1 MKKYFKS
8 IFTIVNV
15 LLLTVSISAQKNYSD
30 KLYWGD
36 ELKEPANSY
45 LAEILGS
52 DASGFYA
59 LRKKTKGGMLSTDK
73 PQKIYIEKYNE
84 DMKLRKAQEID
95 LRYKKKKRDFE
106 KMLFLNGQ
114 FYLMTSFNNK
124 AHKANYLFVQSI
136 RKKTL
141 TLNKKITKIAETPA
155 RDEYR
160 EGKFNFH
167 ISKDSSKV
175 LVYSQLPNQRKSNE
189 VFSISVFDNEFERLW
204 EKRIQLPYPDNKFL
218 VKDYRVD
225 NKGNVY
231 ILGLLYDGQSGL
243 FKRNSSYQYVILAYT
258 DEGEEE
264 EEYNIGLKDKFITD
278 LTFRVDK
285 KGKLI
290 CSGFYSDKGT
300 YSMKGTYFF
309 KLDPKTR
316 EISNENF
323 KEFDFDFVTEYYS
336 DRKKKRAERNEK
348 SGNDRRSVELFQYSL
363 NDLILRSDGGAVL
376 VAEQYYVERDDNNNN
391 NFGYPSSVYRYNNGL
406 NNRVDYHY
414 NYNDIIVVNIKPNGE
429 IQWASRIP
437 KRQET
442 TNDGGYYSSYAMAIV
457 RDKICF
463 VYNENGKNF
472 GAKKNNRRYRF
483 NGSNSILTLTEIG
496 MDGSVETYP
505 LGSNRDEGII
515 TRPKICKQIGKR
527 EVAIFG
533 EKGKRFKFGSLEL

>member
-1 MKKYFKS
+1 MKKYIKS

-15 LLLTVSISAQKNYSD
+15 LLLTVNISAQKDYSD

-59 LRKKTKGGMLSTDK
+59 LRKKTKGGMLSADK

-84 DMKLRKAQEID
+84 DMKLKKAQEID

-141 TLNKKITKIAETPA
+141 TLSKNFTKIAETPA

-175 LVYSQLPNQRKSNE
+175 LVYSQLPDQRKSNE
-189 VFSISVFDNEFERLW
+189 VFSISVFDNEFKRLW

-225 NKGNVY
+225 NNGNVY

-264 EEYNIGLKDKFITD
+264 EEYNIDLKDKFITD

-285 KGKLI
+285 KGELI

-300 YSMKGTYFF
+300 FSMKGTYFF

-336 DRKKKRAERNEK
+336 DRKKKRAEKDEK

-363 NDLILRSDGGAVL
+363 NYI
-376 VAEQYYVERDDNNNN
+376 
-391 NFGYPSSVYRYNNGL
+391 
-406 NNRVDYHY
+406 
-414 NYNDIIVVNIKPNGE
+414 
-429 IQWASRIP
+429 
-437 KRQET
+437 
-442 TNDGGYYSSYAMAIV
+442 
-457 RDKICF
+457 
-463 VYNENGKNF
+463 
-472 GAKKNNRRYRF
+472 
-483 NGSNSILTLTEIG
+483 
-496 MDGSVETYP
+496 
-505 LGSNRDEGII
+505 
-515 TRPKICKQIGKR
+515 
-527 EVAIFG
+527 
-533 EKGKRFKFGSLEL
+533 